1 MKKDETFKRLYDT
14 YFKRLQFHASRFIND
29 EAEVEDVV
37 SDVFVDLWNRMDVID
52 LDKGIVAYLYKAVST
67 RALNVLR
74 HKNIAAVRIG
84 TLEAINERRLEFMD
98 KKTPYETVEA
108 QEIKHGIN
116 EALSQL
122 PDKCR
127 EVFVLSYVNGLK
139 SKDIADAMG
148 ISVRTVEAHVYKAL
162 RLLRAQLKYL
172 LTLALFFFRNRV
184 SCFTG
189 LYV

>member
-1 MKKDETFKRLYDT
+1 
-14 YFKRLQFHASRFIND
+14 
-29 EAEVEDVV
+29 
-37 SDVFVDLWNRMDVID
+37 
-52 LDKGIVAYLYKAVST
+52 
-67 RALNVLR
+67 
-74 HKNIAAVRIG
+74 
-84 TLEAINERRLEFMD
+84 MD

-172 LTLALFFFRNRV
+172 LTLALFFF
-184 SCFTG
+184 G
-189 LYV
+189 IE

>member
-14 YFKRLQFHASRFIND
+14 YFNRLMFHASRFIND

-37 SDVFVDLWNRMDVID
+37 SDVFVVLWNRMDVID

-74 HKNIAAVRIG
+74 HKNIAAVRIE
-84 TLEAINERRLEFMD
+84 TLEAINERRLEFID
-98 KKTPYETVEA
+98 KKTPYETVES
-108 QEIKHGIN
+108 QEIKTGIN

-162 RLLRAQLKYL
+162 RLLREQLKYL
-172 LTLALFFFRNRV
+172 LTLALFFF
-184 SCFTG
+184 G
-189 LYV
+189 IE

>member
-14 YFKRLQFHASRFIND
+14 YFNRLMFHASRFIND

-74 HKNIAAVRIG
+74 HKNIAAVRIE
-84 TLEAINERRLEFMD
+84 TLEAINERRLEFID

-108 QEIKHGIN
+108 QEIKTGIN

-148 ISVRTVEAHVYKAL
+148 ISVRTVETHVYKAL
-162 RLLRAQLKYL
+162 RLLREQLKYL
-172 LTLALFFFRNRV
+172 LTLALFFF
-184 SCFTG
+184 G
-189 LYV
+189 IE